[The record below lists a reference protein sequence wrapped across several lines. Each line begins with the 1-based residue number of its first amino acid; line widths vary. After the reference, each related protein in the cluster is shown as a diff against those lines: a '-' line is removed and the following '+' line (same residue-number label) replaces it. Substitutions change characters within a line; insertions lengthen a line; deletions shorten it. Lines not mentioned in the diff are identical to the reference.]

1 MVNFNLAGE
10 LECVWEVQ
18 ATCGEGP
25 LWVESEKSLY
35 FVDID
40 GKKLHCFN
48 EENGSRKSW
57 PLEEKTGW
65 ILPRKNKNGFVA
77 GCETGM
83 YFLDPISGKTEFAMV
98 PDPDFKENRFND
110 GKCDINGRIW
120 AGRSHDP
127 ESRATGWL
135 YRIAPDLSFTKCDG
149 PYICP
154 NGPAISPDD
163 KTLYHVDTFGSTVW
177 AFDKDSSGVLT
188 NRREFVRLNHEEE
201 GFPDGLTVDIEN
213 RVWLAHWGGSRVTC
227 FSMDGNRIGY
237 IPLPVPQVTSCAFG
251 GPDLTTLYI
260 TTAARNMDMNEYPL
274 AGALFRVHTKTAG
287 AASPL
292 FDG

>member
-1 MVNFNLAGE
+1 MKSFDLVEE
-10 LECVWEVQ
+10 LECVWNLN

-25 LWVESEKSLY
+25 LWVESEQSLY

-40 GKKLHCFN
+40 GQKLHCFR
-48 EENGSRKSW
+48 EETGSKQSW
-57 PLEEKTGW
+57 PLREKTGW
-65 ILPRKNKNGFVA
+65 ILPRKNNRGFVA

-83 YFLDPISGKTEFAMV
+83 YFLDPISEKSEFAMI
-98 PDPDFKENRFND
+98 PDPDEKENRFND
-110 GKCDINGRIW
+110 AKCDINGRIW

-135 YRIAPDLSFTKCDG
+135 YRIDPDLSFTKCDG

-154 NGPAISPDD
+154 NGPAISLDD
-163 KTLYHVDTFGSTVW
+163 KTLYHVDTFDSTVW
-177 AFDKDSSGVLT
+177 AFDKDRSGVLT

-227 FSMDGNRIGY
+227 FSMDGNCIGY

-251 GPDLTTLYI
+251 GPDLSTLYI
-260 TTAARNMDMNEYPL
+260 TTAARNLSINEFPL
-274 AGALFRVHTKTAG
+274 AGSLFRIKTKTKG
-287 AASPL
+287 EASPS
-292 FDG
+292 FEG